1 MFAST
6 LRVRCCN
13 AMVAAPSSISAVV
26 VPSTSLSRMAST
38 TINANIIRSCSG
50 NKNLLVASQF
60 RQLHILLMNKP
71 QPSNLSSTVVFRRME
86 STTTTSTTVTTTPG
100 STATAAKEGATAST
114 ASGAASATVTTAKQ
128 QSQGGGGGGWWHS
141 AELWGTAGA
150 LACWGMAGSASY
162 V

>member
-50 NKNLLVASQF
+50 NKTLLVASQF

-71 QPSNLSSTVVFRRME
+71 QPSNLSSSTIVFRRME
-86 STTTTSTTVTTTPG
+86 STTTTTTTPG

-128 QSQGGGGGGWWHS
+128 QSQGGGGGWWHS

>member
-86 STTTTSTTVTTTPG
+86 STTTTTTTPG

-114 ASGAASATVTTAKQ
+114 ISGAASASATVTTAKQ
-128 QSQGGGGGGWWHS
+128 QSQGGGGWWHS

>member
-86 STTTTSTTVTTTPG
+86 STTTTTTTPG

-114 ASGAASATVTTAKQ
+114 ISGAASASATVTTAKQ
-128 QSQGGGGGGWWHS
+128 QSQGGGGWWHS
-141 AELWGTAGA
+141 AEIWGTAGA

>member
-50 NKNLLVASQF
+50 NKTLLVASQF

-86 STTTTSTTVTTTPG
+86 STTTTTTTPG